1 MNKKILTLLASM
13 SLAFFMSA
21 CGDDNSSG
29 ASIDCLDNEECL
41 DDDLSSSDDGESSSS
56 VKAKSSSSQKA
67 KSSSSEKAK
76 SSSSKKDDKS
86 SSSEK
91 KDSSSSAKSSSSEK
105 AMSSSSAKSSSS
117 EAKSSSSEKAK
128 SSSSEAVS
136 SSSEEPESSSSV
148 EPKVTYLANTPFAA
162 DLEVSGDTLFAVFQ
176 RYEVADD
183 GYSAIF
189 NDPGLLAM
197 YKLSDGTLLDTIPL
211 LTKNPQAVKVV
222 KGNVYV
228 GTQGEY
234 NAAWGIDADENR
246 GIEKIDLKKK
256 KSELWVSG
264 TLLGGGVYMMDVDPV
279 SGKAVV
285 AVYKAYQNVPAAEVD
300 LNDKSVRRIDGVVDA
315 SGGVYYDRKGELFYI
330 GDRGSIDFDT
340 YEMTPMVAYSY
351 NGLKLHALYDDEM
364 GYQPAGMA
372 VINHEVFV
380 YISDYA
386 NAGKLYWIDGEDIS
400 DENIQFS
407 TDTKIVEVNGGLYVL
422 DRKGKGSISKVNT
435 SAKTVAWQKAIDSE
449 NPYDI
454 VAIDG
459 STAWV
464 AMYNTAEIRKIS
476 LTDGATVSSIDTKE
490 LSAKIVE

>member
-1 MNKKILTLLASM
+1 MNKKILTTLAALSF
-13 SLAFFMSA
+13 AFYLGA
-21 CGDDNSSG
+21 CGDDNSSS
-29 ASIDCLDNEECL
+29 ASIECLDNENCL
-41 DDDLSSSDDGESSSS
+41 DEDLSSSSEDDDSSSSAKSSKDKSSSS
-56 VKAKSSSSQKA
+56 VKKDG
-67 KSSSSEKAK
+67 KSSSSEKATSSSSEKKDDK
-76 SSSSKKDDKS
+76 SSSSTKDDKS

-91 KDSSSSAKSSSSEK
+91 KDEKSSSSEK
-105 AMSSSSAKSSSS
+105 V
-117 EAKSSSSEKAK
+117 E

-136 SSSEEPESSSSV
+136 SSSDAPVSSSSAEPESSSSV

-176 RYEVADD
+176 RYEVGSD

-197 YKLSDGTLLDTIPL
+197 YKLSDGTLLDTITL
-211 LTKNPQAVKVV
+211 VTKNPQAVKVV

-234 NAAWGIDADENR
+234 NASWGIDADENR
-246 GIEKIDLKKK
+246 GIEKVDLKKK

-264 TLLGGGVYMMDVDPV
+264 TLLGGGVYMMDVDPI

-300 LNDKSVRRIDGVVDA
+300 LNDKSVKRIDGVVDA
-315 SGGVYYDRKGELFYI
+315 SGGIYYDTKGELFYI

-351 NGLKLHALYDDEM
+351 NGLKLSALYDDEM
-364 GYQPAGMA
+364 GLQPAGIA

-380 YISDYA
+380 YISDFA
-386 NAGKLYWIDGEDIS
+386 NAGNLYWIDGEDIS
-400 DENIQFS
+400 DDKIQFS
-407 TDTKIVEVNGGLYVL
+407 TDTKIVEVNGGLYVM

-435 SAKTVAWQKAIDSE
+435 SAKKVAWQKSIESE

-464 AMYNTAEIRKIS
+464 AMYNAAEIRKIS
-476 LTDGATVSSIDTKE
+476 LTDGSTVSSIDTKE

>member
-1 MNKKILTLLASM
+1 M

-29 ASIDCLDNEECL
+29 ASVDCLDNESCL

-105 AMSSSSAKSSSS
+105 ANSSSSAKSSSS
-117 EAKSSSSEKAK
+117 EAK

-148 EPKVTYLANTPFAA
+148 ELKVTFLSETPNAA

-176 RYEVADD
+176 RYEPGAD
-183 GYSAIF
+183 GYSVIF

-197 YKLSDGTLLDTIPL
+197 YKLSDGTLLDTIQL
-211 LTKNPQAVKVV
+211 LTKNPQVVKVV

-246 GIEKIDLKKK
+246 GIEKIDLKNK

-264 TLLGGGVYMMDVDPV
+264 TLLGGGVYMMDADPI

-285 AVYKAYQNVPAAEVD
+285 AVYKAYQNVPAVEVD
-300 LNDKSVRRIDGVVDA
+300 LNDKSVRKIDGVVDA
-315 SGGVYYDRKGELFYI
+315 SGSIYFDRKGELFYI

-351 NGLKLHALYDDEM
+351 NGLKLTALYDDEM

-380 YISDYA
+380 YISDFS
-386 NAGKLYWIDGEDIS
+386 NAGKLYWIEYDEDEGNVLS
-400 DENIQFS
+400 TANIPFS

-435 SAKTVAWQKAIDSE
+435 SAKTVEWQKALLNKD
-449 NPYDI
+449 NPWDI
-454 VAIDG
+454 VAIDNN
-459 STAWV
+459 TAWV
-464 AMYNTAEIRKIS
+464 ALYDVAEIRKIS
-476 LTDGATVSSIDTKE
+476 LTDGSTISSIDTKE
-490 LSAKIVE
+490 LSAKKVEVVE